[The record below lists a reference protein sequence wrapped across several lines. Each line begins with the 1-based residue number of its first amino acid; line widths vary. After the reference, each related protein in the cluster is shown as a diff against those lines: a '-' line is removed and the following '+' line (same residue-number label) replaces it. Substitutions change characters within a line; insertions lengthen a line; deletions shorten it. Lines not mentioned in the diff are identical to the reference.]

1 MFRLALLALA
11 LLALGGCS
19 TVSFQ
24 FNSQK
29 SEKPQAEAR
38 PGTPSATCSQ
48 DCTLQISMAATAPR
62 GGSGPGANDCTAV
75 TFSYRGKPFESLAV
89 SKGKQAEM
97 TLTLNADTQKFAFF
111 GSDPV
116 SLYNANKSGPL
127 DKKGLTGKV
136 DVEVVDKATVKVRVN
151 RSMKR
156 EEFHFGVALGTAKG
170 GCAGDPSIINGAD

>member
-1 MFRLALLALA
+1 MFRFALPVLA

-29 SEKPQAEAR
+29 SEKPQTEAR
-38 PGTPSATCSQ
+38 SGTPSASCRQ

-75 TFSYRGKPFESLAV
+75 TFSYGGNPFESLAV
-89 SKGKQAEM
+89 SKGKRAEI
-97 TLTLNADTQKFAFF
+97 TLTLDTDTQKFAFF

-116 SLYNANKSGPL
+116 SLYNEDKTGPL
-127 DKKGLTGKV
+127 NKRGLKGQV
-136 DVEVVDKATVKVRVN
+136 SVNVVNKATVTISVGPALQK
-151 RSMKR
+151 

-170 GCAGDPSIINGAD
+170 GCAGDPRIINGA

>member
-1 MFRLALLALA
+1 MFRFALPALV

-19 TVSFQ
+19 TVSVQ
-24 FNSQK
+24 LNSQK
-29 SEKPQAEAR
+29 SEKPQVEAR
-38 PGTPSATCSQ
+38 SGTPSATCSQ
-48 DCTLQISMAATAPR
+48 DCTLQISMAATAPA
-62 GGSGPGANDCTAV
+62 PGANDCTAV
-75 TFSYRGKPFESLAV
+75 TFSFGGRPFESLVV

-97 TLTLNADTQKFAFF
+97 TLTLDTVTQKFAFF

-170 GCAGDPSIINGAD
+170 GCAGDPSIANGAD